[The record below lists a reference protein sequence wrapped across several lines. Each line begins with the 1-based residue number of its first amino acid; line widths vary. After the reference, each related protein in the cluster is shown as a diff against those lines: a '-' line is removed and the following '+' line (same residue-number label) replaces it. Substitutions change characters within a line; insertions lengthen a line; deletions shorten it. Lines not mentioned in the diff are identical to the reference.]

1 MKIRRMWAVAR
12 KEFLLI
18 LRDPRSLALAIL
30 MPVLLIVLFGYA
42 LTLDINRV
50 PTVVWDQ
57 SRTPQSRE
65 FLSRFSS
72 SNYFAFVDYT
82 TNYDRIQDM
91 LDDGSALAGIVIPQD
106 FASKLKNGRKTQIQ
120 LIVDGSDSTVAQVAV
135 GYANVVTSEYSR
147 NVLVEYA
154 NSKAKS
160 APVIPLE
167 LDQRIWFNQELK
179 SRNFIIPG
187 LIAMIMMIIAA
198 LLTSL
203 TFSKEWETGTMEQL
217 ITTPVRGSELI
228 AGKLIPYLVIGFI
241 DVLLA
246 VGTGVLV
253 MHVPLKGS
261 LFLVLIST
269 FVFLVAGLTQGMLIS
284 IITKNQLTSNMFAM
298 VTTFVPSFI
307 LSGFVFAIKNM
318 PDALQYLSRLVS
330 ARYFIK
336 LERTLFLKG
345 IGFQYIATEFALLI
359 LFAFVLLAL
368 SNKSFKKKLG

>member
-1 MKIRRMWAVAR
+1 MKMHRIWAVAR
-12 KEFLLI
+12 KEFLQI

-30 MPVLLIVLFGYA
+30 MPVLLIILFGYA

-50 PTVVWDQ
+50 PTVIWDQ
-57 SRTPQSRE
+57 CKTPQSRE
-65 FLSRFSS
+65 FLSKFSS
-72 SNYFAFVDYT
+72 SNYFAVVEYTSDYRT
-82 TNYDRIQDM
+82 IQDK
-91 LDDGSALAGIVIPQD
+91 LDDGSALAGIVIPRD
-106 FASKLKNGRKTQIQ
+106 FSRKLKAGQITQVQ
-120 LIVDGSDSTVAQVAV
+120 LIVDGSNSTTAQVAI
-135 GYANVVTSEYSR
+135 GYALSITSEYSR
-147 NVLVEYA
+147 NILMDYA
-154 NSKAKS
+154 ESKAIT

-167 LDQRIWFNQELK
+167 LSQRIWFNQELK

-217 ITTPVRGSELI
+217 ITTPVKGTELI

-246 VGTGVLV
+246 VLTGVIILN
-253 MHVPLKGS
+253 VPLKGS
-261 LFLVLIST
+261 VFLVLLST

-318 PDALQYLSRLVS
+318 PEFLQYLSYVVS

-345 IGFQYIATEFALLI
+345 LGFKYIAFEFVLLV
-359 LFAFVLLAL
+359 LFAFVLLFI
-368 SNKSFKKKLG
+368 SNNRFKKRLD

>member
-1 MKIRRMWAVAR
+1 MKLRRIWAVAR
-12 KEFLLI
+12 KEFLHI

-30 MPVLLIVLFGYA
+30 MPVLLIILFGYA

-57 SRTPQSRE
+57 SRTPQSRD
-65 FLSRFSS
+65 FLSKFSS
-72 SNYFAFVDYT
+72 SNYFAFVEYTSDY
-82 TNYDRIQDM
+82 DVIQSM
-91 LDDGSALAGIVIPQD
+91 LDDGSALAGIVIPRD
-106 FASKLKNGRKTQIQ
+106 FSSKLKSGKKTQVQ
-120 LIVDGSDSTVAQVAV
+120 LIVDGSDSTVAQVAI
-135 GYANVVTSEYSR
+135 GYASAVTSKYSR
-147 NVLVEYA
+147 NILIDYA
-154 NSKAKS
+154 GSKAIT

-167 LDQRIWFNQELK
+167 LTQRIWFNQELK

-217 ITTPVRGSELI
+217 ITTPVKASELI

-246 VGTGVLV
+246 VLTGVLILN
-253 MHVPLKGS
+253 VPLKGS
-261 LFLVLIST
+261 VFLVLLST

-284 IITKNQLTSNMFAM
+284 IITKNQLTSNMFAL

-318 PDALQYLSRLVS
+318 PEALQYLSYAVS

-345 IGFQYIATEFALLI
+345 LGFKYIAFEFVLLI
-359 LFAFVLLAL
+359 LFAFVLLFI
-368 SNKSFKKKLG
+368 SNKKFKKSLN